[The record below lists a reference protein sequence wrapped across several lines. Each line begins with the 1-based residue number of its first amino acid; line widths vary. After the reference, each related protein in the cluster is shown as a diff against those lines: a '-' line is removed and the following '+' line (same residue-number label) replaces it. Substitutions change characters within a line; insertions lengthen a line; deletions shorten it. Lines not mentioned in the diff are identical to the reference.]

1 MVKFKNTIMRGLM
14 IVQPLF
20 SDLLSQQKDIFKF
33 FFPTIR
39 WFVWLLL
46 LYYFHLEKQKLGF

>member
-14 IVQPLF
+14 IVEPLF

-33 FFPTIR
+33 F
-39 WFVWLLL
+39 
-46 LYYFHLEKQKLGF
+46 YFC